1 MPQKP
6 TSKLFRVEIN
16 RSLPHQVL
24 QPVPD
29 SMGPA
34 HSQVNTAVR
43 TASFTEAQ
51 SHHVPPDH
59 HASFQDLE
67 ARLSE
72 QINYTEPT
80 LMPYNHRIP
89 QVERDP
95 QAPLNP
101 TTESWLHAGAPK
113 IQVLRLR
120 ALSKCS
126 LNSGRW
132 SLVKIV
138 CVCA

>member
-1 MPQKP
+1 MSYRNSRVVMPQKP

-89 QVERDP
+89 QVERGI
-95 QAPLNP
+95 LCK
-101 TTESWLHAGAPK
+101 HH
-113 IQVLRLR
+113 
-120 ALSKCS
+120 
-126 LNSGRW
+126 
-132 SLVKIV
+132 
-138 CVCA
+138 